1 MKALLLLL
9 VSSLWVEVVRAD
21 DWFWIDAK
29 INGKPVRLV
38 LDTGC
43 DPHLVLFRDTAQR
56 LRLKLQEAKTVS
68 GRWITEE
75 STVKLPWSFWGFA
88 RARARLVVLDV
99 PSHLFR
105 GGIHMDGAVG
115 WAILGDRILELDA
128 ARQKYQFLR
137 KVPKATAT
145 WTRLALRTN
154 LPSGSRVLALDLPN
168 ADRSKGVLLVDTG
181 AGGTGVELSP
191 RRWREW
197 KAVHTNQ
204 TTLTAIYM
212 PTVGMYAQEQ
222 AWADNLSLGPLEL
235 TDVLIQEADPIFA
248 RSLPDYA
255 GTLGLEALKRLDL
268 IVDGKHGIAYLRP
281 KQTPSAP
288 GEHNR
293 LGAVFVPRDDQSDD
307 LVAHVLDASPAYEGG
322 IRNGDVLL
330 SIGGRD
336 VTSWRTDPGDPFEW
350 AFESP
355 AGTALELTVK
365 RSDLTFKAIVLLREI
380 LQSPQGIARRCDK
393 GVGAHENCLTRLNL
407 LGAQ

>member
-1 MKALLLLL
+1 M

-29 INGKPVRLV
+29 INGKRARLV

-43 DPHLVLFRDTAQR
+43 EPPLALFRHAAEQ
-56 LRLKLQEAKTVS
+56 LHLKLQAGERGSTDQIPY
-68 GRWITEE
+68 WFTEE
-75 STVKLPWSFWGFA
+75 CTVKLPWCFWGFA
-88 RARARLVVLDV
+88 RARAKLTVVEIPDFMRE
-99 PSHLFR
+99 S
-105 GGIHMDGAVG
+105 INMDGAVG
-115 WAILGDRILELDA
+115 WPILRDRILELDA

-154 LPSGSRVLALDLPN
+154 LPSGSRVLALDLPD
-168 ADRSKGVLLVDTG
+168 ADGSKGVLVVDTG
-181 AGGTGVELSP
+181 AEGTGVNLSP

-204 TTLTAIYM
+204 TTLIAKYTPQA
-212 PTVGMYAQEQ
+212 GKYAQEQ
-222 AWADNLSLGPLEL
+222 AWDDKFSLGSLEL
-235 TDVLIQEADPIFA
+235 TDVLIEEADPIYA

-255 GTLGLEALKRLDL
+255 GTLGLEALKRLDV

-281 KQTPSAP
+281 KQTPSVP

-307 LVAHVLDASPAYEGG
+307 LVAHVLDSSPAYEGG

-336 VTSWRTDPGDPFEW
+336 VTTWRTDPGDPFEW

-365 RSDLTFKAIVLLREI
+365 RGDLTFKATVRLREI
-380 LQSPQGIARRCDK
+380 LKPLQ
-393 GVGAHENCLTRLNL
+393 
-407 LGAQ
+407 

>member
-43 DPHLVLFRDTAQR
+43 DPHLVLLRDTAQR
-56 LRLKLQEAKTVS
+56 LRLKLQEAKVS
-68 GRWITEE
+68 GRWTTEE
-75 STVKLPWSFWGFA
+75 CTVKLPWSFRGFA
-88 RARARLVVLDV
+88 LARAKLIVVDV
-99 PSHLFR
+99 PSHVLKDVN
-105 GGIHMDGAVG
+105 MDGAVG
-115 WAILGDRILELDA
+115 WPILRDRILELDA

-145 WTRLALRTN
+145 WTSLALRTN
-154 LPSGSRVLALDLPN
+154 LPSGSRVLALDLPD
-168 ADRSKGVLLVDTG
+168 ADGSKGVLVVDTG
-181 AGGTGVELSP
+181 AEGTGVNLSP

-204 TTLTAIYM
+204 TTLIAKYTPQA
-212 PTVGMYAQEQ
+212 GKYAQEQ
-222 AWADNLSLGPLEL
+222 AWGDKLSLGSLEL
-235 TDVLIQEADPIFA
+235 TDVLIEEADPIYA
-248 RSLPDYA
+248 RILPDYA
-255 GTLGLEALKRLDL
+255 GTLGLEALKRLDV

-281 KQTPSAP
+281 KQTPSVP
-288 GEHNR
+288 GKHNR

-307 LVAHVLDASPAYEGG
+307 LVAHVLDSSPAYEGG

-336 VTSWRTDPGDPFEW
+336 VTTWRTDPGDPFEC

-365 RSDLTFKAIVLLREI
+365 RGDLTFKATVLLREI
-380 LQSPQGIARRCDK
+380 LKPLQ
-393 GVGAHENCLTRLNL
+393 
-407 LGAQ
+407 